1 MAKEDSEKN
10 KDTENEVDER
20 NNTDSVLERDF
31 DRIENDVSDF
41 YSATSFFKLFNKS
54 NAIFL
59 TWFLAIYLVAYFV
72 LGSYFN
78 KGNTASTFQVALGRM
93 LDFIFIG
100 IFVIGLCSTYF
111 TSTDADR
118 EQLWTDTVSNIKTY
132 FKDPYSL
139 LFNGLF
145 LFLFYTIIY
154 LFRVPMTIE
163 AKPISL
169 SFIETM
175 AWLLLLINTIIS
187 FFKYALGISIV
198 DMFTGSSVID
208 SSYNL
213 VPVSLHFSM
222 KNDTP
227 APTPAPAPPAP
238 PPAPAPAPPTP
249 APTPHTLGSGS
260 GSGSGSGKDSNGNE
274 VFNISDNAYTYD
286 DAQAI
291 CKSYGA
297 TMATYD
303 QIESAYNDG
312 AEWCNYGWSNDQMI
326 FFPTQKST
334 WDKLQKVPEHKNDCG
349 RPGVNGGYIA
359 NPYVKFGVNCFGKKP
374 PASDDD
380 LVRMNSK
387 QNMLYPKSKKDIDL
401 ENKVNYWKD
410 NAASLLKVNS
420 FNNKKW
426 SEY

>member
-1 MAKEDSEKN
+1 MAEDDSDDN
-10 KDTENEVDER
+10 YI
-20 NNTDSVLERDF
+20 SVLENDIN
-31 DRIENDVSDF
+31 RIDNDISDF
-41 YSATSFFKLFNKS
+41 YSATSFFKLFNKA

-111 TSTDADR
+111 TSTESDR
-118 EQLWTDTVSNIKTY
+118 EQLWTDTLSNIKTY

-139 LFNGLF
+139 PFNGLF
-145 LFLFYTIIY
+145 LFLFYTVIY

-169 SFIETM
+169 SFIEM
-175 AWLLLLINTIIS
+175 VAWLLLLINSIIS

-198 DMFTGSSVID
+198 DMFTGSSTID

-213 VPVSLHFSM
+213 VPVSLHFAM
-222 KNDTP
+222 KNDTPAATQAPTP

-238 PPAPAPAPPTP
+238 APPAPAPP
-249 APTPHTLGSGS
+249 APTPTPSASSGS
-260 GSGSGSGKDSNGNE
+260 GSGSGSIKASTGNE
-274 VFNISDNAYTYD
+274 VFNVSDNLYTYD

-312 AEWCNYGWSNDQMI
+312 AEWCNYGWSDDQMI

-359 NPYVKFGVNCFGKKP
+359 NPYIKFGVNCFGKKP

-387 QNMLYPKSKKDIDL
+387 QNMLYPKSQKDINL
-401 ENKVNYWKD
+401 EKKVNYWKD

>member
-1 MAKEDSEKN
+1 MPEYESDNNAESIL
-10 KDTENEVDER
+10 ENDI
-20 NNTDSVLERDF
+20 
-31 DRIENDVSDF
+31 DRINNDLSDF

-54 NAIFL
+54 NAVFL
-59 TWFLAIYLVAYFV
+59 LWFLAIYLIAYFV

-78 KGNTASTFQVALGRM
+78 KGNTASSFQVALGRM

-100 IFVIGLCSTYF
+100 IFIIGLCSTYF
-111 TSTDADR
+111 TSTAADR
-118 EQLWTDTVSNIKTY
+118 EQLLTDTLINTKEY

-139 LFNGLF
+139 FFNVLF
-145 LFLFYTIIY
+145 LFLFYTVIY

-163 AKPISL
+163 AKPVSL
-169 SFIETM
+169 SFIETI
-175 AWLLLLINTIIS
+175 AWLLLLINSIIA
-187 FFKYALGISIV
+187 FFKHVLGISIV
-198 DMFTGSSVID
+198 DMFAGPAIID
-208 SSYNL
+208 PSYNL

-227 APTPAPAPPAP
+227 APAAAASPTPTP
-238 PPAPAPAPPTP
+238 PP
-249 APTPHTLGSGS
+249 LQVGSGS
-260 GSGSGSGKDSNGNE
+260 GSGSTKASSGNE
-274 VFNISDNAYTYD
+274 VFNVSDNLYTYD

-312 AEWCNYGWSNDQMI
+312 AEWCNYGWSDDQMI

-334 WDKLQKVPEHKNDCG
+334 WDKLQKIPEHKNDCG

-374 PASDDD
+374 AASDDD
-380 LVRMNSK
+380 LVRMNSR
-387 QNMLYPKSKKDIDL
+387 QNKLYPKSQKDINL
-401 ENKVNYWKD
+401 EKKVNYWKD
-410 NAASLLKVNS
+410 NAAELLKINS